1 MKFYLYWFLIVN
13 VTFACRKKA
22 PTNNPITGTDTTTDT
37 TTDMITVGSDET
49 NEEPTTVVLLLTT
62 RDNSLE
68 IDNNSSL
75 SVTLA
80 PENGTDITSISNGNI
95 TEITTTTTLKITTT
109 STVTSTNPKS
119 TTKKSDRPTTNN
131 ASCITFHA
139 LILFAIPIMM

>member
-22 PTNNPITGTDTTTDT
+22 PTNNLITGTDTATDTTTDT
-37 TTDMITVGSDET
+37 ITVGSDET

-80 PENGTDITSISNGNI
+80 PDNGTDITSISNGNI

-109 STVTSTNPKS
+109 STTSKNPNS

-131 ASCITFHA
+131 ASCVTFHA